1 MARKCA
7 LALVGEQRHLETT
20 RKFLRFELQ
29 FGSPRC
35 VESVAAARIAEAIVA
50 LKGQAAR
57 SGIFHRKIGRAS
69 KDFGG
74 SRCRRARG
82 SVASTSEMLVFS
94 ASRRDGDQQLR
105 DTPGW
110 VAPAQRERCSS
121 GLVAGPSSTRPSMSK
136 REPWHGQSQLRST
149 ALKATWQP
157 WCVQTDDRA

>member
-57 SGIFHRKIGRAS
+57 SGIFHRKIGRSEGRAKILGVRAAAVLVAAS
-69 KDFGG
+69 
-74 SRCRRARG
+74 
-82 SVASTSEMLVFS
+82 LPH
-94 ASRRDGDQQLR
+94 Q
-105 DTPGW
+105 
-110 VAPAQRERCSS
+110 RCSFS
-121 GLVAGPSSTRPSMSK
+121 LRAG
-136 REPWHGQSQLRST
+136 
-149 ALKATWQP
+149 ATGI
-157 WCVQTDDRA
+157 